1 MTSET
6 DAPTASGWGGPP
18 ELSAWESLM
27 WRADGDPRTR
37 STGVL
42 LERLAAEPDWERL
55 HAAVSRLVTRLPR
68 LRDRIVEPPVPLV
81 APRWTPDPH
90 FDLDYHLRR
99 VRLPGE
105 GSERELFAHIATDM
119 AHPIDRHRPPWE
131 LTLVTG
137 LADGSAALAF
147 KVHHCLS
154 DGLGLVQ
161 LLELA
166 HEDTSEDAHDGGVPA
181 PVVDGARTTP
191 ARVLSAGLRA
201 GFAQAP
207 EALAELAGGAARAV
221 WSGVTDP
228 VGSGRQVL
236 AYTSSLGRMLTP
248 PPVGRTLTGDGPG
261 YATLGHDVPLA
272 ALRAAGKA
280 AGGSVNDAFLAAV
293 LGTFRRFHA
302 LSGPVPETLP
312 LAFPISTRAPGD
324 PEGGNKFSGVRFAAP
339 LAEPDPRARIAR
351 IREFVHS
358 VRTEPALEF
367 LGVVAPVI
375 ALLPGPALTELS
387 ATLTS
392 STDVQA
398 SNIPGPDHA
407 VALAGVP
414 VTGIYPLGPR
424 PGIAAMVTMLSY
436 DGTGCLGVTLDPDVV
451 RDTVA
456 FAQCLRE
463 GVDEVLALAGDHRPR
478 EH

>member
-1 MTSET
+1 MTDT
-6 DAPTASGWGGPP
+6 DDGAAASGWGGPP
-18 ELSAWESLM
+18 ELSAWEALM

-42 LERLAAEPDWERL
+42 LERLAGEPDWERL
-55 HAAVSRLVTRLPR
+55 HAAMRRLVTRLPR
-68 LRDRIVEPPVPLV
+68 LRERIVEPPVPLV
-81 APRWTPDPH
+81 APRWSPDPH

-99 VRLPGE
+99 IRLPGE
-105 GSERELFAHIATDM
+105 GSEQELFAHIAADM

-131 LTLVTG
+131 VTLVTG
-137 LADGSAALAF
+137 LADGSAALGF

-166 HEDTSEDAHDGGVPA
+166 HEGAPRGEAHDGSVQAPA
-181 PVVDGARTTP
+181 DGDPRTTP
-191 ARVLSAGLRA
+191 LRVLSDGLRSGLA
-201 GFAQAP
+201 RTP
-207 EALAELAGGAARAV
+207 ETLAEVAQGAAHVA

-228 VGSGRQVL
+228 LGSGRRVL
-236 AYTSSLGRMLTP
+236 AYTSSLGRMVTP
-248 PPVGRTLTGDGPG
+248 PPVGRTLAGDGPG
-261 YATLGHDVPLA
+261 YATLVHDVPLA
-272 ALRAAGKA
+272 RLRAAGKA

-302 LSGPVPETLP
+302 LSGRVPDTLP

-339 LAEPDPRARIAR
+339 LAEPDPVARIAR
-351 IREFVHS
+351 IREFVRS
-358 VRTEPALEF
+358 VRAEPALEF

-375 ALLPGPALTELS
+375 GLLPGAALTELS

-398 SNIPGPDHA
+398 SNIPGLDHA
-407 VALAGVP
+407 VELAGVP
-414 VTGIYPLGPR
+414 VTGVYPLGPR
-424 PGIAAMVTMLSY
+424 PGIAAMVTMLTY
-436 DGTGCLGVTLDPDVV
+436 DGIGCLGVTLDPDVV
-451 RDTVA
+451 PDTAA
-456 FAQCLRE
+456 FAECLRG
-463 GVDEVLALAGDHRPR
+463 GVDEVLALAP
-478 EH
+478 